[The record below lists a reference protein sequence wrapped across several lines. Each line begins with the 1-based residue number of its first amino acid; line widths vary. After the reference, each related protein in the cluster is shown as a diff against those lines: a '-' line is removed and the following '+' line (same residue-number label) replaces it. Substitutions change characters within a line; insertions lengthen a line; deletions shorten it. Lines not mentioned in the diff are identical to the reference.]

1 MTDLLKLDR
10 VYLQQKKKKKKA
22 FMIWQSKGEAKGNI
36 RKKIPLIPE

>member
-1 MTDLLKLDR
+1 MTDLLESDL
-10 VYLQQKKKKKKA
+10 VHLTKKKKKKA